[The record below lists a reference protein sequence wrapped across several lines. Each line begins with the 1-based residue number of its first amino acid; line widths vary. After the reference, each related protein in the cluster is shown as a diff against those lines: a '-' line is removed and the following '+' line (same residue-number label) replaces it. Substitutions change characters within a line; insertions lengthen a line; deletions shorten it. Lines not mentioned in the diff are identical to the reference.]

1 MAITQKFKV
10 SFDVKHI
17 IDSET
22 EAQMDELVMETA
34 RFLSGKTDKNHWPS
48 RAFAEE
54 VMVQALNGGKE
65 AVAAFLVK
73 HGIREYLRTE
83 LREDGF
89 KFSPAVVR
97 EVK

>member
-10 SFDVKHI
+10 SFDIKHV
-17 IDSET
+17 IDSEM
-22 EAQMDELVMETA
+22 ESMLDERVLETA
-34 RFLSGKTDKNHWPS
+34 RFLSGKTESNPWPS
-48 RAFAEE
+48 RQFAEE

-65 AVAAFLVK
+65 AVASFLVK
-73 HGIREYLRTE
+73 QGLREFLRTE

-89 KFSPAVVR
+89 KFSPAFIR